1 MAAETAAERFI
12 RDFDTQPDENDAGGR
27 KDRELNHQPT
37 ERASRLYVAADGSTP
52 ANDHL
57 TS

>member
-1 MAAETAAERFI
+1 MAETAAQRFV
-12 RDFDTQPDENDAGGR
+12 RDFDTQPDGNDAGGR
-27 KDRELNHQPT
+27 KDRELNHQT
-37 ERASRLYVAADGSTP
+37 NERASRLYVNAADGTTP